1 MEMQKPPDS
10 ARDGEQARITMIA
23 THMLKR
29 AIERQRFFAEPLPEM
44 DEVGEAIRLKRRQK
58 GERESSALPAI
69 TANSAAARIP
79 VDYLVVNY
87 FENLT
92 ALARLSYR
100 LQHAPTDSEHSGNV
114 PRSVG

>member
-44 DEVGEAIRLKRRQK
+44 DEVGEEIRVKRRQK
-58 GERESSALPAI
+58 TG
-69 TANSAAARIP
+69 ARK
-79 VDYLVVNY
+79 
-87 FENLT
+87 F
-92 ALARLSYR
+92 S
-100 LQHAPTDSEHSGNV
+100 V
-114 PRSVG
+114 PCYHCQFSRS